1 MSTQGK
7 CPVVH
12 GGNTATG
19 SPPMAWWQ
27 YRHWQ
32 STDGMVAQLIDQR
45 LKE

>member
-19 SPPMAWWQ
+19 SPPMAWWPN
-27 YRHWQ
+27 
-32 STDGMVAQLIDQR
+32 SLTNA
-45 LKE
+45 